1 MTNDRHPETP
11 LLASTQ
17 VPSDDP
23 KPERDQTDARLRTER
38 DATDAQEGA
47 RAAQNDADR
56 VLDLARHRA
65 DAVLSEAREKAD
77 EGRARFLRGEDRRV
91 GGTSGSA
98 VGQARDRED
107 ADAVIA
113 DERAE
118 ADERLRIEREDAA
131 RVLSALL
138 PLARNS
144 TDRSL
149 VTERAASDAALGYR
163 DDFLAMVSHDLN
175 NLLGGIM
182 LSASSLARHASE
194 TPEGKRI
201 ASGTTRIQLY
211 AARMK
216 RLIGDL
222 TDVTSLANGKLAIT
236 TGPHDAR
243 TLVAEAR
250 DTFRMV
256 AAEKQIA
263 LEIDN
268 PEAPLLVVCDHGRIL
283 QVLVNLVGNALKFT
297 PEGGNVT
304 ARVTRVGDE
313 VRFSVLDNGPGIPEN
328 LLEAIFERFWQA
340 GQNDRRGLGLG
351 LYIARGIIEAHGG
364 RIWAESRLGS
374 GSAFHFTV
382 PSPSSSEMRPT
393 GVA

>member
-1 MTNDRHPETP
+1 
-11 LLASTQ
+11 LASTQ
-17 VPSDDP
+17 IPTDNP
-23 KPERDQTDARLRTER
+23 RLEREQTDARLQTER
-38 DATDAQEGA
+38 NATDAQEHS
-47 RAAQNDADR
+47 RSAQDDADR
-56 VLDLARHRA
+56 VLGLARARA
-65 DAVLSEAREKAD
+65 DAVLNDARDKAD
-77 EGRARFLRGEDRRV
+77 EGSARFLRGEDRRV
-91 GGTSGSA
+91 GASAFASASGLAS
-98 VGQARDRED
+98 DRED
-107 ADAVIA
+107 ADAVLE
-113 DERAE
+113 DERSE
-118 ADERLRIEREDAA
+118 ADEHLLIEREDAA

-149 VTERAASDAALGYR
+149 LTERAASDAALGYR

-182 LSASSLARHASE
+182 LSASGLARHASE

-222 TDVTSLANGKLAIT
+222 TDVTSLANGKLAVT
-236 TGPHDAR
+236 TGPYDAR

-304 ARVTRVGDE
+304 ARVARVGDE

-340 GQNDRRGLGLG
+340 GLNDRRGLGLG

-382 PSPSSSEMRPT
+382 PSALSSENART